1 MTRISGRV
9 LWFCCHISLNSHAR
23 TIKLINPID
32 NDFNEMLD
40 DYISI
45 HEGDLCF
52 RFLSV
57 LAFDK
62 SKVNSLADSA
72 LFIGSFARETIIQEN
87 MSMRTGSTLNLR
99 GLRKPKSVVLIFLW
113 TLLGTLRV
121 ARFLDFLIGMYIHFD
136 WEEYLHGCLEN
147 IMALTHKFI
156 DLMTG
161 ITWHGINWSLSRRRR
176 FDQKSPVMYQW
187 YPKQCVIH

>member
-1 MTRISGRV
+1 
-9 LWFCCHISLNSHAR
+9 
-23 TIKLINPID
+23 
-32 NDFNEMLD
+32 MLD

-99 GLRKPKSVVLIFLW
+99 GLRKPKSVVLIFL
-113 TLLGTLRV
+113 
-121 ARFLDFLIGMYIHFD
+121 
-136 WEEYLHGCLEN
+136 
-147 IMALTHKFI
+147 
-156 DLMTG
+156 
-161 ITWHGINWSLSRRRR
+161 
-176 FDQKSPVMYQW
+176 
-187 YPKQCVIH
+187 